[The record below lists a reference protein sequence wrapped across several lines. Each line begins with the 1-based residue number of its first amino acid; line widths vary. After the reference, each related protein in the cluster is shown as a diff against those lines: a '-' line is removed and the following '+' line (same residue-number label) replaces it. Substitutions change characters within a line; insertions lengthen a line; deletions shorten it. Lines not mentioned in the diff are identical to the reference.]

1 MVTKLSD
8 GRGQTTIK
16 GKEIDDEWEAL
27 IRKAAERTGRTI
39 AGFVVDH
46 TTAAAQA
53 IIKNELAVPAALP
66 ARIEEVA
73 ASLQEQLARLA
84 AEQADRLDRI
94 AFEQRDRLDRA
105 SAEQNDRLTQ
115 IVRQARRGRWRR

>member
-1 MVTKLSD
+1 L
-8 GRGQTTIK
+8 K
-16 GKEIDDEWEAL
+16 GKEIGDEWEAL

-53 IIKNELAVPAALP
+53 IIKNELALP
-66 ARIEEVA
+66 ARIEDAA